1 MGTPGFART
10 VWLGLLGISLS
21 ISVITAKRQAREAR
35 EQAETYGSVLSA
47 SEQMILA
54 RTSQRGEV
62 LPQNDVCLPD
72 RGDTRLDGSS
82 IFLQF

>member
-10 VWLGLLGISLS
+10 VWLGLLGIGLS
-21 ISVITAKRQAREAR
+21 ISVITAKRQARAAKER
-35 EQAETYGSVLSA
+35 AETYGSALRA
-47 SEQMILA
+47 SEHMILA

-62 LPQNDVCLPD
+62 LLQNDVCLPG

-82 IFLQF
+82 ILTQF